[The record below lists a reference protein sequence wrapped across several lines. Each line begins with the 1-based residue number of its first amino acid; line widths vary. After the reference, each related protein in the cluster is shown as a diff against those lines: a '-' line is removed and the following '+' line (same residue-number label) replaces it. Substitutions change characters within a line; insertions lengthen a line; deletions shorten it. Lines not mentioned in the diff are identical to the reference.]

1 MKSKTKSSTKN
12 IILLIIFWFKKRD
25 NDIVKSLN
33 DVHKV
38 GTFTQIHEIQDLG
51 DKIRMVVMGHRRIT
65 INGIASDDL
74 SVSESTQPIS
84 ADISIG
90 INI

>member
-1 MKSKTKSSTKN
+1 
-12 IILLIIFWFKKRD
+12 LITLTNKRD
-25 NDIVKSLN
+25 NDIIKSL
-33 DVHKV
+33 DEVHNV

-51 DKIRMVVMGHRRIT
+51 DKLRMVVMGHRRIV

-90 INI
+90 K